1 MSQFWQ
7 LRVSNANEFYKKWSA
22 KFKCQTLE
30 DYYEGNQWKG
40 RRDYI
45 TVNYNPYTLNMVYST
60 IKNKQAN
67 LLFQKPTFNLE
78 PTPGSTS
85 TWDADIASQATEIKA
100 ACLNT
105 LVGRKNARFV
115 PNVKLSALDSYFR
128 FGVMEV
134 GYAADWR
141 NPQKEDPL
149 LADYGK
155 DDYLDTDKKVRVI
168 NQNDLP
174 ENERIF
180 FKRIHAKRF
189 RVSVSDASEL
199 NDHEWCGYYQ
209 FYPTKL
215 LRNTKGIKFPSD
227 YTADSITYSA
237 EYNVSSL
244 TGADSYKPEFLQLL
258 HEGTITKCWHIFD
271 MVEKKRKLLIDG
283 TFDTLWEK
291 DCDRLPLLDIRW
303 DLRLEGFYPIP
314 PVFQW
319 LSSQDEINES
329 REQMRSFR
337 RRFSRKYWY
346 IENNLD
352 ELELEKMVSGPDGV
366 CIKVKSPESIGEIP
380 NSPINPSNEESLGMS
395 KDDFNIVSG
404 TSAEARGQNA
414 DRETATAAKI
424 TAAKASVRESAD
436 QMDFSVWICDIA
448 QETLV
453 CAKENLSTGLWARF
467 ASNPD
472 LQTEV
477 LQDLQANGPIYQYIT
492 SQQIDDGYDFTISI
506 DAMNQ
511 TPASLAQ
518 EEQSFV
524 SFVAMLNQFPQLAM
538 SPVLIRKAAMV
549 TGMKDEKVIQQMQ
562 HVAILSMAAKAAQQ
576 AATQGQTLSQAMSPG
591 TMPGANN
598 TGKSQVAQMASPT
611 AEETQTQLEQQVQ

>member
-1 MSQFWQ
+1 MSQFWS
-7 LRVSNANEFYKKWSA
+7 LRVHNANEFYKKWSA

-45 TVNYNPYTLNMVYST
+45 TVNYNPYTVNMVYST
-60 IKNKQAN
+60 IKNKQST
-67 LLFQKPTFNLE
+67 LLFQKPKFNLE
-78 PTPGSTS
+78 AAPGATS
-85 TWDADIASQATEIKA
+85 TWNADTAVQATEVKA

-115 PNVKLSALDSYFR
+115 NNIKLAALDSYFR
-128 FGVMEV
+128 FGIVEV

-149 LADYGK
+149 LADYGE
-155 DDYLDTDKKVRVI
+155 DDSSDNEKKVRVKD
-168 NQNDLP
+168 QNELP
-174 ENERIF
+174 ENERIY

-189 RVSVSDASEL
+189 RVAVSDASEL
-199 NDHEWCGYYQ
+199 NDHEWVGYYQ
-209 FYPTKL
+209 FYSTKV

-227 YTADSITYSA
+227 FASDSITYSA

-244 TGADSYKPEFLQLL
+244 TGQDQYKPEFLHLL
-258 HEGTITKCWHIFD
+258 STGAITKCWHIFD

-283 TFDTLWEK
+283 SFETLWEK

-346 IENNLD
+346 IENQVD
-352 ELELEKMVSGPDGV
+352 ELEIEKFVSGPDGV
-366 CIKVKSPESIGEIP
+366 VIKVKSPESIGEIS
-380 NSPINPSNEESLGMS
+380 NSPINPSNEESLALS
-395 KDDFNIVSG
+395 KDDLNVVSG
-404 TSAEARGQNA
+404 TSAEARGENA
-414 DRETATAAKI
+414 DRTTATAAKI
-424 TAAKASVRESAD
+424 TQAKAEVRESAD

-448 QETLV
+448 RETLV
-453 CAKENLSTGLWARF
+453 CAKENLSIGLWARF
-467 ASNPD
+467 GSNPD
-472 LQTEV
+472 DQTSV
-477 LQDLQANGPIYQYIT
+477 LTDMQTNGPIYKYIT
-492 SQQIDDGYDFTISI
+492 SQEIDDGYDFTIEI

-511 TPASLAQ
+511 TPAALAQ
-518 EEQSFV
+518 QEQSFV
-524 SFVAMLNQFPQLAM
+524 SFLAMLHQFPEIAM

-549 TGMKDEKVIQQMQ
+549 TGMRDEKVIQQAQ
-562 HVAILSMAAKAAQQ
+562 QVAALSMAAKAAQQ
-576 AATQGQTLSQAMSPG
+576 ASQSGQTLSQGFGQGQDNS
-591 TMPGANN
+591 
-598 TGKSQVAQMASPT
+598 GKSQVAQMGSPT
-611 AEETQTQLEQQVQ
+611 AEQTQTQLEQQVQ